1 MCALARLPGQD
12 HAVRVKVRLHLYV
25 RVLPRRNGNRGAA
38 EGAWRRDAVVEV
50 RIELVALVRLG
61 EEVLAAEG
69 VAAVLALDRE
79 EVYEHARRR
88 GALGADGEEPRG
100 VVLIEAMVSNLQ
112 HL

>member
-1 MCALARLPGQD
+1 M
-12 HAVRVKVRLHLYV
+12 
-25 RVLPRRNGNRGAA
+25 
-38 EGAWRRDAVVEV
+38 EV

-88 GALGADGEEPRG
+88 GALGADGEEPG
-100 VVLIEAMVSNLQ
+100 VAFGGGRARHSDEVKVLVVVVVAKVKEARPGATD
-112 HL
+112 